1 MQIKVTTGALE
12 RHSNTNPQIGNGS
25 AGDGH
30 GLPLSPYRFLLV
42 LLFVSVL
49 VAVCGNETV

>member
-12 RHSNTNPQIGNGS
+12 RHGNTNPQIGNGS

-30 GLPLSPYRFLLV
+30 GPPLSPYRFLLV